1 MTLVR
6 SVVFAAALL
15 AASCPALAQDVAPDK
30 RADIERLL
38 EMTGVLKLGQTLSQM
53 MVAQLAEAVRA
64 ANPGIPDKLMQAL
77 PEEVN
82 AVLVENTP
90 AFVAMAVRVYDK
102 YYTAADVKA
111 LIAFYSTPIGRKVIA
126 VTPSLSQESMQIGMQ
141 WGQSLGPEID
151 RRIRARFRK
160 EGVKL

>member
-1 MTLVR
+1 MALAR
-6 SVVFAAALL
+6 SVVFAAVLL
-15 AASCPALAQDVAPDK
+15 AAPYPAAAQDVAPDK
-30 RADIERLL
+30 RVDIEKLL
-38 EMTGVLKLGQTLSQM
+38 EMTGAMRIGQALSQT
-53 MVAQLAEAVRA
+53 MVAQLTAAVRA
-64 ANPGIPDKLMQAL
+64 ANPSIPDQLMDVL

-82 AVLVENTP
+82 AVLAENAP

-102 YYTAADVKA
+102 YYSAAEVKA
-111 LIAFYSTPIGRKVIA
+111 LIAFYATPIGRKVIA
-126 VTPSLSQESMQIGMQ
+126 VTPSLAQESMQIGIQ